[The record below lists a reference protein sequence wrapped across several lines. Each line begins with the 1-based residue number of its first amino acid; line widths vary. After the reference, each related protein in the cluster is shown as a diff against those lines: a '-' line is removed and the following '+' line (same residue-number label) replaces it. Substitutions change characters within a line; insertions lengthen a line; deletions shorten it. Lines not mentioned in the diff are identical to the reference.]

1 MLTTAS
7 AERLEAFDAAQLK
20 IMRMAGT
27 SVPPDVLQQI
37 RDKETGSEMWA
48 ELCNLY
54 EGKQNEAIKAY
65 TIRATEPELTVRSAK
80 ISRPPI
86 RGKTAQSARAV
97 PSVQAR
103 GRPTAEPRTIESA
116 KCHASAADPRA
127 SPNSPRAP
135 SDYKHIRSTMSEFK
149 MTICCMGAG
158 YVGGPTMAV
167 IAANCPD
174 VKVVVVD
181 VSEKQIAKWN
191 APDEIPIY
199 EPGLKELVDARRN
212 KNLFF
217 STDLDKY
224 INEADIIFVCVNTPT
239 KTSGIGAGSAAD
251 TKNCEACARRIA
263 DVATEGKIV
272 VEKSTVPVRTSESI
286 KAVLRAN
293 SKGLKFEVLSNPEFL
308 AEGTA
313 IDDLQK
319 PSRILIGGAET
330 AEGHAAVEK
339 LVSVYAHWVPRE
351 RIITTNV
358 WSSELSKLVANAFLA
373 QRISSINS
381 ISAVCEA
388 TGANVHEVAR
398 AVGADDR
405 IGAKF
410 LNCSVGFGGSCF
422 QKDILN
428 LVYLAESFHLPEVA
442 DYWRHVVTMNEYQ
455 KTRFA
460 TTMIRRM
467 FNTVTN
473 KKICIFG
480 FAFKKDTGDVRET
493 PAATIVKYLL
503 EEKANVAVYDPQVML
518 EDMMHELEYQGVN
531 PTNHPQMEKL
541 LTVYNDPYEA
551 AKDSHAI
558 AALTEWDEFK
568 TLDYAKIYANMT
580 KPAFFF
586 DGRNILPHDKIAELG
601 AKVYVIGRAD
611 VISGELPF

>member
-1 MLTTAS
+1 
-7 AERLEAFDAAQLK
+7 
-20 IMRMAGT
+20 
-27 SVPPDVLQQI
+27 
-37 RDKETGSEMWA
+37 
-48 ELCNLY
+48 
-54 EGKQNEAIKAY
+54 
-65 TIRATEPELTVRSAK
+65 
-80 ISRPPI
+80 
-86 RGKTAQSARAV
+86 
-97 PSVQAR
+97 
-103 GRPTAEPRTIESA
+103 
-116 KCHASAADPRA
+116 
-127 SPNSPRAP
+127 
-135 SDYKHIRSTMSEFK
+135 MSEFK

-167 IAANCPD
+167 IASRCPD
-174 VKVVVVD
+174 IKVVVVD
-181 VSEKQIAKWN
+181 VSAAQIAKWN
-191 APDEIPIY
+191 DPNDIPIY
-199 EPGLKELVDARRN
+199 EPGLTELVNSHRN

-224 INEADIIFVCVNTPT
+224 INEASIIFVCVNTPT

-251 TKNCEACARRIA
+251 TKNCEACARKIA
-263 DVATEGKIV
+263 EVAKEGKIV

-313 IDDLQK
+313 IQDLQE
-319 PSRILIGGAET
+319 PSRILIG
-330 AEGHAAVEK
+330 
-339 LVSVYAHWVPRE
+339 
-351 RIITTNV
+351 
-358 WSSELSKLVANAFLA
+358 
-373 QRISSINS
+373 
-381 ISAVCEA
+381 
-388 TGANVHEVAR
+388 VAR

-405 IGAKF
+405 IGGKF

-503 EEKANVAVYDPQVML
+503 EEKANVAVYDPQVKI

-531 PTNHPQMEKL
+531 TTNHPMMDKL
-541 LTVYNDPYEA
+541 LKVYNDPYEA
-551 AKDSHAI
+551 AEGAHAI

-568 TLDYAKIYANMT
+568 TLDYEKVYAGMT

-586 DGRNILPHDKIAELG
+586 DGRNILPHEKIAQLG
-601 AKVYVIGRAD
+601 AKVYVIGRAE

>member
-1 MLTTAS
+1 
-7 AERLEAFDAAQLK
+7 
-20 IMRMAGT
+20 
-27 SVPPDVLQQI
+27 
-37 RDKETGSEMWA
+37 
-48 ELCNLY
+48 
-54 EGKQNEAIKAY
+54 
-65 TIRATEPELTVRSAK
+65 
-80 ISRPPI
+80 
-86 RGKTAQSARAV
+86 
-97 PSVQAR
+97 
-103 GRPTAEPRTIESA
+103 
-116 KCHASAADPRA
+116 
-127 SPNSPRAP
+127 
-135 SDYKHIRSTMSEFK
+135 MSEFK

-167 IAANCPD
+167 IANYCHD
-174 VKVVVVD
+174 IKVVVVD
-181 VSEKQIAKWN
+181 ISEAQIAKWN
-191 APDEIPIY
+191 DPEEIPIY
-199 EPGLKELVDARRN
+199 EPGLKELVDARRG
-212 KNLFF
+212 KNLLF

-239 KTSGIGAGSAAD
+239 KQSGIGAGSAAD
-251 TKNCEACARRIA
+251 TKNCEACARKIA
-263 DVATEGKIV
+263 EVANANKIV

-293 SKGLKFEVLSNPEFL
+293 SKGLQFEVLSNPEFL

-313 IDDLQK
+313 IEDLQA

-330 AEGHAAVEK
+330 AAGHAAVEK

-442 DYWRHVVTMNEYQ
+442 EYWRGVVTMNEYQ

-480 FAFKKDTGDVRET
+480 AAFKKDTGDVRET

-503 EEKANVAVYDPQVML
+503 EEKARVAIYDPKVKE
-518 EDMMHELEYQGVN
+518 EDLLHELEYQGVSVK
-531 PTNHPQMEKL
+531 THPHLHQL
-541 LTVYNDPYEA
+541 LTLYKDPYEA
-551 AKDSHAI
+551 AKDAHAI
-558 AALTEWDEFK
+558 AAMTEWDEFK
-568 TLDYAKIYANMT
+568 TYDYKRIHDSMT

-586 DGRNILPHDKIAELG
+586 DGRNILPHEQLTDLG
-601 AKVYVIGRAD
+601 AKVYVIGRAQ
-611 VISGELPF
+611 VISGELTF

>member
-1 MLTTAS
+1 
-7 AERLEAFDAAQLK
+7 
-20 IMRMAGT
+20 
-27 SVPPDVLQQI
+27 
-37 RDKETGSEMWA
+37 
-48 ELCNLY
+48 
-54 EGKQNEAIKAY
+54 
-65 TIRATEPELTVRSAK
+65 
-80 ISRPPI
+80 
-86 RGKTAQSARAV
+86 
-97 PSVQAR
+97 
-103 GRPTAEPRTIESA
+103 
-116 KCHASAADPRA
+116 
-127 SPNSPRAP
+127 
-135 SDYKHIRSTMSEFK
+135 

-167 IAANCPD
+167 IAAKCPD
-174 VKVVVVD
+174 IKVVVVD
-181 VSEKQIAKWN
+181 ISEQQIAKWN
-191 APDEIPIY
+191 TPDDIPIY

-217 STDLDKY
+217 STDVDTY

-251 TKNCEACARRIA
+251 TKNCEACARKIA
-263 DVATEGKIV
+263 DVATKGKIV

-293 SKGLKFEVLSNPEFL
+293 VKGLKFEVLSNPEFL

-313 IDDLQK
+313 IKDLQQ

-330 AEGHAAVEK
+330 SEGHAAVEK

-405 IGAKF
+405 IGSKF

-428 LVYLAESFHLPEVA
+428 LVYLAQSFHLPEVA
-442 DYWRHVVTMNEYQ
+442 EYWRQVVTMNEYQ

-460 TTMIRRM
+460 TTMIYRM

-473 KKICIFG
+473 KKICILG

-503 EEKANVAVYDPQVML
+503 EERANVAVYDPQVKI
-518 EDMMHELEYQGVN
+518 EDLMHELEYQGVSK
-531 PTNHPQMEKL
+531 TSHPMIDRL
-541 LTVYNDPYEA
+541 LTVYDDPYEA
-551 AKDSHAI
+551 AKDAHAI

-568 TLDYAKIYANMT
+568 TLDYAKIYESMT

-586 DGRNILPHDKIAELG
+586 DGRNILPQDKITALG

>member
-1 MLTTAS
+1 MSNLMHIQVICKS
-7 AERLEAFDAAQLK
+7 
-20 IMRMAGT
+20 
-27 SVPPDVLQQI
+27 
-37 RDKETGSEMWA
+37 SE
-48 ELCNLY
+48 NH
-54 EGKQNEAIKAY
+54 
-65 TIRATEPELTVRSAK
+65 S
-80 ISRPPI
+80 
-86 RGKTAQSARAV
+86 
-97 PSVQAR
+97 
-103 GRPTAEPRTIESA
+103 ES
-116 KCHASAADPRA
+116 
-127 SPNSPRAP
+127 
-135 SDYKHIRSTMSEFK
+135 
-149 MTICCMGAG
+149 
-158 YVGGPTMAV
+158 MAV
-167 IAANCPD
+167 IAASCPD
-174 VKVVVVD
+174 IKVVVVD
-181 VSEKQIAKWN
+181 ISEQQIAKWN
-191 APDEIPIY
+191 SPDEIPIY
-199 EPGLKELVDARRN
+199 EPGLKELVDARRG

-224 INEADIIFVCVNTPT
+224 INEASIIFVCVNTPT

-272 VEKSTVPVRTSESI
+272 VEKSTVPSFG
-286 KAVLRAN
+286 AVLSRLRAN

-313 IDDLQK
+313 IDDLQT

-330 AEGHAAVEK
+330 PEGHAAVEQ

-405 IGAKF
+405 IGSKF

-503 EEKANVAVYDPQVML
+503 EEKANVAVYDPQVKI
-518 EDMMHELEYQGVN
+518 EDMMHELEYQGVSKA
-531 PTNHPQMEKL
+531 THPNIDKL
-541 LTVYNDPYEA
+541 LTVYSDPYEA

-568 TLDYAKIYANMT
+568 TLDYAKIYQSMT

-586 DGRNILPHDKIAELG
+586 DGRNILPHEKIADLG
-601 AKVYVIGRAD
+601 SKVYVIGRAD